1 LAVLGVKLS
10 SNSRS
15 FDSGNEPGSGPDG
28 ARPAPG
34 DTVSP
39 AERRLTTRMLAG
51 VRRVL
56 VPTPMVRIGLFFL
69 AADAPAVVSAL
80 ARLRA
85 CEPDRAPTE
94 LKDYLVPYFP
104 DDFRVAVRQLSERYD
119 PLASRWGLTSE
130 VDLNAFEPRVP
141 TVEAIA
147 RLTEALQPVHERAA
161 AIDGEVKGLRRR
173 QVEIDH
179 LSYQMRVLTDLG
191 IDVAGLA
198 DLRYLH
204 LKAGSVPAENV
215 ERLRESAELSGDVVL
230 TLGVQEGRAH
240 VLVVGAGSI
249 SPELE
254 GLLARAHFT
263 ATPLGVR
270 QTLADPIKL
279 VADLEHEAGGLR
291 AALEELTAQDGALR
305 DGARPA
311 LAAAAVALGGAAV
324 LAECEGALEG
334 RLPVAYLGGWAPR
347 DSLAEIEQALSREV
361 ATPVVLV
368 HQAAPRTEAGSP
380 IPPTE
385 VAVPGIFQPGAVL
398 VSLYG
403 LPGYNEI
410 NPMFV
415 ITATTPLFF
424 GMMFG
429 DVGQGLLLA
438 ALALAFRRRLGRWIA
453 PALSWSASTTVFGLL
468 YGSVFGVEHWLP
480 PLWLRPLNDPLRLLA
495 VALWVGVAFLMLT
508 FLLNAVTMGLQRRW
522 QEAAFGLRG
531 AAGAM
536 MYLGGV
542 LVLRSVYMNER
553 PSITA
558 TTLMATGIVL
568 ALMRAAQEVRSAGT
582 TALGAF
588 VGEFLH
594 EALSLVTNTLSFL
607 RLAAFALNHGA
618 LSLALFLV
626 VDMIPTG
633 AAWLP
638 GRILVFVI
646 GSAVLL
652 VLDTLLITVQTIRL
666 EFYEGLTRY
675 YRGDGRA
682 YRPLRF
688 TGSAST

>member
-1 LAVLGVKLS
+1 LTRRTLA
-10 SNSRS
+10 
-15 FDSGNEPGSGPDG
+15 
-28 ARPAPG
+28 A
-34 DTVSP
+34 
-39 AERRLTTRMLAG
+39 
-51 VRRVL
+51 VRQLL

-69 AADAPAVVSAL
+69 ATDAPAVVSAL

-104 DDFRVAVRQLSERYD
+104 DDFRVAVRQLRERYE

-130 VDLNAFEPRVP
+130 VDLEAFEPRVP
-141 TVEAIA
+141 TVEEIA
-147 RLTEALQPVHERAA
+147 RVTEALQPVHERAA
-161 AIDGEVKGLRRR
+161 AIDGDVKELRRR

-179 LSYQMRVLTDLG
+179 LVYQMRALTELG
-191 IDVAGLA
+191 IDVAGLV

-204 LKAGSVPAENV
+204 LRAGSVPAENI
-215 ERLRESAELSGDVVL
+215 ERLRESAELSGDAVL

-279 VADLEHEAGGLR
+279 VADLEHEATGLR
-291 AALEELTAQDGALR
+291 TALEELKARDGALR
-305 DGARPA
+305 DVARPA
-311 LAAAAVALGGAAV
+311 LGAAAAALGGAAV
-324 LAECEGALEG
+324 LSECEGALEG

-347 DSLAEIEQALSREV
+347 DSLAEIEQTLSRDV
-361 ATPVVLV
+361 AAPVVVV
-368 HQAAPRTEAGSP
+368 HEAAPRTEAGP
-380 IPPTE
+380 LGPPTE
-385 VAVPGIFQPGAVL
+385 VAVPAIFQPGAAL

-453 PALSWSASTTVFGLL
+453 PALSWSASTIIFGLL

-480 PLWLRPLNDPLRLLA
+480 PLWLRPLSDPFQLLA
-495 VALWVGVAFLMLT
+495 VALWVGVAFLVLT
-508 FLLNAVTMGLQRRW
+508 FLLNSVNLGFQGRW
-522 QEAAFGLRG
+522 REAAFGLRG

-542 LVLRSVYMNER
+542 LLLRSVYLGER
-553 PSITA
+553 PSIAA
-558 TTLMATGIVL
+558 TSLMATGIALVL
-568 ALMRAAQEVRSAGT
+568 MHAAREVRAAGSA
-582 TALGAF
+582 ALAAF
-588 VGEFLH
+588 VGEFFH

-618 LSLALFLV
+618 LSLALFLF

-638 GRILVFVI
+638 GRVLVFVI
-646 GSAVLL
+646 GSAVIL

-688 TGSAST
+688 TGTAAT

>member
-1 LAVLGVKLS
+1 
-10 SNSRS
+10 
-15 FDSGNEPGSGPDG
+15 
-28 ARPAPG
+28 
-34 DTVSP
+34 
-39 AERRLTTRMLAG
+39 MLAG
-51 VRRVL
+51 VRQVL
-56 VPTPMVRIGLFFL
+56 LPTPMARIGLFFL
-69 AADAPAVVSAL
+69 AADAPAVISAI

-104 DDFRVAVRQLSERYD
+104 GDFRMAVRRLRERYE

-130 VDLNAFEPRVP
+130 VALKAFEPRVP
-141 TVEAIA
+141 TVEEIA
-147 RLTEALQPVHERAA
+147 RLTEALQPVHERAT
-161 AIDGEVKGLRRR
+161 AIDGEVKELRRR
-173 QVEIDH
+173 RVEIDH
-179 LSYQMRVLTDLG
+179 LFYQVRALSDLG

-230 TLGVQEGRAH
+230 ILGHQEERAH

-263 ATPLGVR
+263 ATPLGVP
-270 QTLADPIKL
+270 QTLGDPTKL
-279 VADLEHEAGGLR
+279 VADLEHEAAGLR
-291 AALEELTAQDGALR
+291 AALEELKAQDGALR
-305 DGARPA
+305 DVARPT
-311 LAAAAVALGGAAV
+311 LGAAAVALGGAAV
-324 LAECEGALEG
+324 LTECEGALEG

-347 DSLAEIEQALSREV
+347 DSLTEIQQALSREV

-368 HQAAPRTEAGSP
+368 HQAAPPTEAGSLV
-380 IPPTE
+380 PPTE
-385 VAVPGIFQPGAVL
+385 VVVPGIFQPGAVL

-453 PALSWSASTTVFGLL
+453 PALSWSASTIIFGLL
-468 YGSVFGVEHWLP
+468 YGSVFGVEDWLP
-480 PLWLRPLNDPLRLLA
+480 PLWLRPLNDPLQLLA

-508 FLLNAVTMGLQRRW
+508 FLLNAVTLGLQGRW
-522 QEAAFGLRG
+522 REAAFGLRG

-536 MYLGGV
+536 LYLGGV
-542 LVLRSVYMNER
+542 LLVRSVYLDER

-558 TTLMATGIVL
+558 TSMMGTGIVL
-568 ALMRAAQEVRSAGT
+568 ALMHAVQEVRAAGT
-582 TALGAF
+582 PALAAV
-588 VGEFLH
+588 VGEFFH

-626 VDMIPTG
+626 VDMIPTS

-638 GRILVFVI
+638 VRILVFVI
-646 GSAVLL
+646 GSALLL
-652 VLDTLLITVQTIRL
+652 VLDTLLISIQTIRL

-682 YRPLRF
+682 YRPLQF
-688 TGSAST
+688 TGTAAT